1 MSSSVFTVVA
11 AVVVEFP
18 LLAKSWVE
26 LNCVDWMDD
35 DSFDRRHVMT
45 AIVARLAER
54 SRFCQMDEN
63 TVGHLNALY
72 DIICAMGKGETIDR
86 AIPYAKDRYL
96 NVSIERVSVGRYS
109 LSTSIHS

>member
-1 MSSSVFTVVA
+1 MSSNVFTVAA
-11 AVVVEFP
+11 AVAVEFP
-18 LLAKSWVE
+18 LLATSWIE

-35 DSFDRRHVMT
+35 DYFDRTNVMT

-54 SRFCQMDEN
+54 ARFSQMDES

-72 DIICAMGKGETIDR
+72 SVIGSMGKSETVDR

-96 NVSIERVSVGRYS
+96 NVSIERVGSNRFT
-109 LSTSIHS
+109 LATSIHS